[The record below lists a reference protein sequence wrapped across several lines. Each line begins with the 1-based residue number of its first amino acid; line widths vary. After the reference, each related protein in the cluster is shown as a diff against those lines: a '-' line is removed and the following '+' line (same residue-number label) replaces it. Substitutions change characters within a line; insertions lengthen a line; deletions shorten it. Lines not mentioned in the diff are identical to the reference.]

1 MFEGC
6 KFCCFCGQMV
16 IHEIFILE
24 ISLVFVNGETDSATL
39 RSRELRRQTFTSN
52 AEITESEMV
61 ATSSS
66 LELTIPF

>member
-1 MFEGC
+1 
-6 KFCCFCGQMV
+6 MV